1 MMILVCVLFK
11 LGAAPAM
18 IDALGP
24 QPWRMVL
31 GSVVFGLSLAEWDH
45 PENRTTKEQL
55 ISIMQAVIR
64 QSTSQL
70 ITFAWLCSEAQ
81 FLEFLPAVRSF
92 ANCGA
97 EAFYAAYPEAHQ
109 QSGLFYS
116 NA

>member
-1 MMILVCVLFK
+1 
-11 LGAAPAM
+11 M
-18 IDALGP
+18 IDALGS

-31 GSVVFGLSLAEWDH
+31 GSVVFGLNLAEWDE
-45 PENRTTKEQL
+45 PDKRTSKDQI

-70 ITFAWLCSEAQ
+70 ITFAWLCSESQ
-81 FLEFLPAVRSF
+81 FLEFLPAIRSV

-97 EAFYAAYPEAHQ
+97 EAFYAAYPDAHQ
-109 QSGLFYS
+109 PSGLFYA